1 LTSAGHWGF
10 AGSDCIIQC
19 RPRWSNP
26 TSQWRLRLPSN
37 LNVELEPFSPLS
49 VQRWHNRIRCAIG
62 EGRISMK
69 FVAAVMAAALVM
81 VPIVSFAQGA
91 GGAGSG
97 AGGAGSGAGGAGSG
111 AGGAG
116 PGAGSDLSGIGTS
129 GTKGTVQPSRRS
141 GNPSQG
147 QGSGNP
153 SEGGINNNSMPG
165 TGQGGGR

>member
-116 PGAGSDLSGIGTS
+116 PGAGSDLSGTGTS

>member
-97 AGGAGSGAGGAGSG
+97 AGGAGSGAGGAG
-111 AGGAG
+111 

>member
-97 AGGAGSGAGGAGSG
+97 AGGAGSGAGGAG
-111 AGGAG
+111 
-116 PGAGSDLSGIGTS
+116 PGAGSDLSGTGTS